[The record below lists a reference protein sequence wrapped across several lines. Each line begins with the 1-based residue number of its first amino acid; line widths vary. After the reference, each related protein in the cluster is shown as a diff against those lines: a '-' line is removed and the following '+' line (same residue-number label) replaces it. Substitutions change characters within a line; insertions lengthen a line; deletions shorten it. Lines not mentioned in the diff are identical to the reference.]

1 MIKDNKFEMVWT
13 LFAIILASVSPLS
26 LTASA
31 TGIRPLSW
39 FGTHAI
45 LPAVILWLF
54 IALLAKKRHWSDLT
68 NAVKLS
74 IIFGIIGTVAME
86 IVRSIGFR
94 YFHGMPGSL
103 PMLIGVQL
111 TDQFMNGPNWWSNF
125 IGFSD
130 HFWNGI
136 SFTFIYIALFGRG
149 KLWLAILYV
158 FGVATVFMVSPM
170 MNVLGVGMFGHQFAP
185 IRFPLT
191 VYAAHLAWGL
201 TFGLLLMKT
210 KITPEKPLFSVFNV
224 FIHQKIKGDRDE

>member
-1 MIKDNKFEMVWT
+1 MIKKNKFEIIAT
-13 LFAIILASVSPLS
+13 LFAIIFASVSPLS

-31 TGIRPLSW
+31 TGIESLSW
-39 FGTHAI
+39 FGTHTI
-45 LPAVILWLF
+45 LPAVILW
-54 IALLAKKRHWSDLT
+54 ALVALIAKKMHWSNLT
-68 NAVKLS
+68 KTVKLS
-74 IIFGIIGTVAME
+74 IIFGIIGTVSME

-103 PMLIGVQL
+103 PMLMGVQL
-111 TDQFMNGPNWWSNF
+111 TNQFMSGPNWWSNL

-158 FGVATVFMVSPM
+158 LSIATIFMLSPM
-170 MNVLGVGMFGHQFAP
+170 MNVLGVGLFGHQFAE

-191 VYAAHLAWGL
+191 VYAAHIAWGL
-201 TFGLLLMKT
+201 TFGILLMKA
-210 KITPEKPLFSVFNV
+210 KVTPEQPLFAIFKDLITKNKKS
-224 FIHQKIKGDRDE
+224 Q

>member
-1 MIKDNKFEMVWT
+1 MNNKNITKGEVIAI
-13 LFAIILASVSPLS
+13 LIAIIFASVSPLS
-26 LTASA
+26 LTAAA

-45 LPAVILWLF
+45 IPAVVLWVLLF
-54 IALLAKKRHWSDLT
+54 IFAKKMKWNELT
-68 NAVKLS
+68 QTAKLAV
-74 IIFGIIGTVAME
+74 IFGIIGTISME

-111 TDQFMNGPNWWSNF
+111 TNQFMMGPNWWSNL

-158 FGVATVFMVSPM
+158 LSIATIFMVSPF
-170 MNVLGVGMFGHQFAP
+170 MNMLGVGWFGHEFAP

-191 VYAAHLAWGL
+191 VYAAHIAWGL
-201 TFGLLLMKT
+201 TFGMLLMKA
-210 KITPEKPLFSVFNV
+210 KVTPEQPLFTVFKDLITKNKRR
-224 FIHQKIKGDRDE
+224 Q